1 MYAGLSGFRIA
12 CRVVSCHGSTTR
24 ADSPPP
30 FFFQPIPRYDGIRYG
45 HRAAKVRT
53 AGGPASSSSSS
64 SKSLDGPHQEQYQE
78 QEQEQDQGA
87 LHRFITA
94 CRSEGFGPE
103 VQRRILA
110 GAHVLSAK
118 AYSAYYE
125 RALAARVRLRR
136 DMAAALT
143 AVDVM
148 LTPVTPSGPF
158 PLAQPAEPAA
168 LMLNDVMTIPASLA
182 GLPAVS
188 VPVSV
193 VQAHYPGVAKPVPV
207 PLGLQLIG
215 RPLDEGVLLR
225 VAAALEARCGFAAQ
239 VPAYVTGWGRS

>member
-1 MYAGLSGFRIA
+1 MTAEGFSSG
-12 CRVVSCHGSTTR
+12 
-24 ADSPPP
+24 
-30 FFFQPIPRYDGIRYG
+30 
-45 HRAAKVRT
+45 AAAEVGPHD
-53 AGGPASSSSSS
+53 AGG
-64 SKSLDGPHQEQYQE
+64 
-78 QEQEQDQGA
+78 DQGA

-136 DMAAALT
+136 DMAAALSQT
-143 AVDVM
+143 EVL

-168 LMLNDVMTIPASLA
+168 LMLNDVMTIPPALA

-188 VPVSV
+188 VPVAV
-193 VQAHYPGVAKPVPV
+193 TDARFPGCAQPLPV
-207 PLGLQLIG
+207 PLGLQLVG
-215 RPLDEGVLLR
+215 RPLGEGVLLR
-225 VAAALEARCGFAAQ
+225 VAAALEARCDFAAQ
-239 VPAYVTGWGRS
+239 VPGYVTGLGSRGAK

>member
-1 MYAGLSGFRIA
+1 MTP
-12 CRVVSCHGSTTR
+12 TTKR
-24 ADSPPP
+24 SN
-30 FFFQPIPRYDGIRYG
+30 RYDGIRYG
-45 HRAAKVRT
+45 HRAAKVH
-53 AGGPASSSSSS
+53 ASSSSRQPSAAEPAEPEEA
-64 SKSLDGPHQEQYQE
+64 DRG
-78 QEQEQDQGA
+78 DQGA

-136 DMAAALT
+136 DMARALGQ
-143 AVDVM
+143 ADVL

-158 PLAQPAEPAA
+158 PVAQPAEPAA
-168 LMLNDVMTIPASLA
+168 LMLNDVMTIPPSLA

-188 VPVSV
+188 VPINVTEARFAGCA
-193 VQAHYPGVAKPVPV
+193 QPVPV
-207 PLGLQLIG
+207 PLGLQLVG
-215 RPLDEGVLLR
+215 RPLGEGVLLR
-225 VAAALEARCGFAAQ
+225 VAAALEARCDFAAR
-239 VPAYVTGWGRS
+239 VPGYVTGSGSGAK